1 MSKAARSLA
10 LVLLLLST
18 SVSAQEGNVITKEQL
33 VEMFNGMAKDTKW
46 DLSKP
51 MLWGYFFTDG
61 SKAKLEHAA
70 PLLQKQGYHFVSI
83 YLSDKEHP
91 KDPDL
96 WWLHVEK
103 VEMHTPDSLDR
114 RNKSL
119 YQFAKDQGLRSY
131 DGMDVGPANAAH

>member
-1 MSKAARSLA
+1 MWKAARTLS
-10 LVLLLLST
+10 LVLSLF
-18 SVSAQEGNVITKEQL
+18 SACASAHEGTVIAKEQL
-33 VEMFNGMAKDTKW
+33 VEMFKGMAKDTKW

-70 PLLQKQGYHFVSI
+70 PLLQKQGYHFVSV

-103 VEMHTPDSLDR
+103 VELHTPDTLDR
-114 RNKSL
+114 RNKAL
-119 YQFAKDQGLRSY
+119 EQFAKEQGLGSY
-131 DGMDVGPANAAH
+131 DGMDVGPASARH